1 MARNIPV
8 MTIRTRLTLWYS
20 SLLATVIVVFGISLF
35 SILNW
40 TWRSQMKDHM
50 SLVAQQTA
58 ENISIDP
65 TSGQIVVH
73 SPEAL
78 DVMATYPYGI
88 QVRGADGTLVR
99 ASSNLGVYADP
110 LDGEMLTSQEQVTH
124 EVYLGKGKAHA
135 LVLTVPIFS
144 SSG

>member
-1 MARNIPV
+1 MGCLTSCDRLMRNPSALRMRSRSKRPF

-40 TWRSQMKDHM
+40 TWRSQIKESM

-58 ENISIDP
+58 ENILIDP
-65 TSGQIVVH
+65 TSGEIVVH

-78 DVMATYPYGI
+78 DVMSTYPFGI

-99 ASSNLGVYADP
+99 ASGN
-110 LDGEMLTSQEQVTH
+110 
-124 EVYLGKGKAHA
+124 
-135 LVLTVPIFS
+135 
-144 SSG
+144 